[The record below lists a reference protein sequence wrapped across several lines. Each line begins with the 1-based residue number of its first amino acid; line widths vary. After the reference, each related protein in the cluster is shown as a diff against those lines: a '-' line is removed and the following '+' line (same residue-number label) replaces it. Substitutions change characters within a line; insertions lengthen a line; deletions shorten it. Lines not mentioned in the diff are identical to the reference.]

1 MACTVTVPFWP
12 AFYDNVQWSKDNHIA
27 ILGGEHVLIVTPRL
41 KEPTPGRLWWDTENL
56 IRINAFMMA
65 ECPRAPALTD
75 RHLSIGEELSIFQ
88 AQAAAWSPSGL
99 TKFRGSALA
108 VQTSNHVL
116 SLWAYEAEVKENPAW
131 KRTLVVNWAVRKF
144 YHDLN
149 ASAPDAGLDER
160 ELEER
165 LQVQQRIHSFT
176 WVQPAYNSL
185 ERPHPNLF
193 PGEQYLV
200 VSTEGGHLML
210 VRIFSPSTRRLSRE
224 GNWGAFVVGNLAIKH
239 ATSLVRSD
247 KTNAT
252 QPRTLSS
259 KTSDDEYIAARAVA
273 VGEWQV
279 GNSDEELVA
288 ALLFIAEGK
297 LFSTVLLHDANGPV
311 SFGPPASL
319 RRLLH
324 TRSDL
329 VGPLK
334 ITPGTDAGS
343 AVLFGL
349 DTVFH
354 GQLVLDKVTR
364 SIGADFQTHHLDDRW
379 DDVTAAAITSS
390 ADGDPRLHIIS
401 HLSSL
406 TSPTHAL
413 KLPLAPEDSA
423 AEQAAWHQA
432 LENSKSAFGATYDLG
447 DHVQERT
454 WGIACAP
461 VGKCM
466 ATCASLHPNDV
477 VAYIINAEQ
486 SSLLIIT
493 FESEMSANPFE
504 LSPGVLGV
512 FDGLPTSTVLFFL
525 KRHLERKAE
534 ADSPEDI
541 STESLV
547 NDVQSL
553 LSPKVVTRS
562 ATNLKQGD
570 SIEALLSWAKIQV
583 LANQEVRRAHA
594 QRVCDLAAQ
603 SNALR
608 PNCIVII
615 FRKVA
620 EVLFSV
626 SHEHLDVDAISLS
639 IRRMYDMALSK
650 LDTNYRLGDTE
661 PSAKEW
667 NEQCKICQQ
676 PIVFENFKWARCQ
689 QGHQFSRCALSLL
702 AIQEPGIT
710 KRCGVCDLQYLDE
723 AVAPDFLSDHPD
735 IEMADILE
743 GEVPSTAPAN
753 DGWVKI
759 SQSGDATARTKATLA
774 RLLFAAC
781 DVCIFCGGKF
791 EY

>member
-12 AFYDNVQWSKDNHIA
+12 VSYDNLQWSKDNQIA
-27 ILGGEHVLIVTPRL
+27 VLGGEHVLIVTPRL

-116 SLWAYEAEVKENPAW
+116 SLWAREAEAKEKTTW
-131 KRTLVVNWAVRKF
+131 KRILVMNWAVRKF
-144 YHDLN
+144 YQNLN

-165 LQVQQRIHSFT
+165 LQIQQRIHSFT
-176 WVQPAYNSL
+176 WVQPAYNTL
-185 ERPHPNLF
+185 ERPHPDLF

-200 VSTEGGHLML
+200 VSTEGGHLLL
-210 VRIFSPSTRRLSRE
+210 VRIFSPSTRQLSGE
-224 GNWGAFVVGNLAIKH
+224 GSWEALVVGNLAVKH
-239 ATSLVRSD
+239 ATNLLGNENSDAMYPGSLFS
-247 KTNAT
+247 
-252 QPRTLSS
+252 Q
-259 KTSDDEYIAARAVA
+259 TSDNDYIAARAVA
-273 VGEWQV
+273 VGEWQT
-279 GNSDEELVA
+279 GESDGELVA
-288 ALLFIAEGK
+288 ALLFIAKGK
-297 LFSTVLLHDANGPV
+297 LFSTVLVHDANGSA
-311 SFGPPASL
+311 SFGPSDSL
-319 RRLLH
+319 QRLLH
-324 TRSDL
+324 ARSDL

-349 DTVFH
+349 DTVFQ
-354 GQLVLDKVTR
+354 GQLVLDKVAR
-364 SIGADFQTHHLDDRW
+364 SIGAEFQMHHLDDRW

-423 AEQAAWHQA
+423 TEQPAWYQA
-432 LENSKSAFGATYDLG
+432 LETSKSAFGATYDLG
-447 DHVQERT
+447 DHVQERS

-461 VGKCM
+461 LGECTAV
-466 ATCASLHPNDV
+466 CASLHPNDV

-486 SSLLIIT
+486 ASLLNIT

-504 LSPGVLGV
+504 LNPGVLGI

-525 KRHLERKAE
+525 KRHLERKVE
-534 ADSPEDI
+534 SDSSEDI
-541 STESLV
+541 STESFV
-547 NDVQSL
+547 SDIQDL
-553 LSPKVVTRS
+553 LSPKFITRIAQDS
-562 ATNLKQGD
+562 QHGD
-570 SIEALLSWAKIQV
+570 SLEALLSRARIRIF
-583 LANQEVRRAHA
+583 ADQEVRRAHA

-603 SNALR
+603 SDALR
-608 PNCIVII
+608 PDCIVII
-615 FRKVA
+615 FRKIA
-620 EVLFSV
+620 EVLFSL

-639 IRRMYDMALSK
+639 VRRLYDMALSK

-661 PSAKEW
+661 PSARDW
-667 NEQCKICQQ
+667 NEQCKICQH
-676 PIVFENFKWARCQ
+676 PIAFENFKWARCQ
-689 QGHQFSRCALSLL
+689 QGHQFTRCALSLL

-710 KRCGVCDLQYLDE
+710 KHCGVCDLQYFDE
-723 AVAPDFLSDHPD
+723 GIAPDFQSDHQD
-735 IEMADILE
+735 IEMADVLQ
-743 GEVPSTAPAN
+743 GEVPSTSPAN

-759 SQSGDATARTKATLA
+759 SQSGGATARAKATLA

-791 EY
+791 EH